1 MKALKIIA
9 KVLIGIILLPFFIV
23 GGFIV
28 GLVDVCSV
36 YSSLWEIDK

>member
-28 GLVDVCSV
+28 GVIDVYSV
-36 YSSLWEIDK
+36 YSALWGIDK